1 MDAMISKASLI
12 DRLVKS
18 GVVAVI
24 RQVPID
30 AVEKV
35 CEHLIKG
42 GVNALEVTVD
52 DPNGYS
58 IIRNLTNRF
67 KDEAI
72 IGAGTVLNAQSAQKA
87 IDNGAEFIV
96 SPTLSEDVIKT
107 TLRYGKVSVPGVMTP
122 TEALTAF
129 EHGADMVKVFPA
141 SSVGASFIK
150 NMRGPLPQIP
160 IMTTGGINLDNAA
173 EFIEAGAVAIGA
185 GGNLVNNKLIKEA
198 KFEEI
203 EKIAKSY
210 IEIVKNARG

>member
-1 MDAMISKASLI
+1 MINKVTLLN
-12 DRLVKS
+12 RLVES

-24 RQVPID
+24 RQVPED
-30 AVEKV
+30 AIEQV

-52 DPNGYS
+52 DPNGFS
-58 IIRNLTNRF
+58 IIKKLTTRF
-67 KDEAI
+67 KDQAL
-72 IGAGTVLNAQSAQKA
+72 IGAGTVLDSETAQEA
-87 IDNGAEFIV
+87 IKSGAEFVV
-96 SPTLSEDVIKT
+96 SPILNEGIVKT

-122 TEALTAF
+122 TEAMTAY
-129 EHGADMVKVFPA
+129 ELGADMVKVFPA

-173 EFIEAGAVAIGA
+173 DFIKAGAVAIGA
-185 GGNLVNNKLIKEA
+185 GGNLVNNALIKEG
-198 KFEEI
+198 KFKEI

-210 IEIVKNARG
+210 TEIIKNARG

>member
-1 MDAMISKASLI
+1 MISKASLI

>member
-1 MDAMISKASLI
+1 MINKVTLLN
-12 DRLVKS
+12 RLVES

-24 RQVPID
+24 RQVPED
-30 AVEKV
+30 AIEQV

-52 DPNGYS
+52 DPNGFS
-58 IIRNLTNRF
+58 IIKKLTTRF
-67 KDEAI
+67 KDQAL
-72 IGAGTVLNAQSAQKA
+72 IGAGTVLDSETAQAA
-87 IDNGAEFIV
+87 IKSGAEFVV
-96 SPTLSEDVIKT
+96 SPILNESIVKT

-122 TEALTAF
+122 TEAMTAY
-129 EHGADMVKVFPA
+129 ELGADMVKVFPA

-173 EFIEAGAVAIGA
+173 DFIKAGAVAIGA
-185 GGNLVNNKLIKEA
+185 GGNLVNNALIKEG
-198 KFEEI
+198 KFKEI

-210 IEIVKNARG
+210 TEIIKNARG